1 MTKENTK
8 IYFSYAWNDD
18 KSEAGKNRED
28 LVTKLYDSLKNDG
41 FDVRRD
47 KENCTYGESIS
58 NFIEE
63 IGKGDLIIVFTS
75 DKYVKSAYCMR
86 ELFLV
91 AQNNAFNKDDFST
104 AILPVLVEFIKFDDP
119 EVLDTYFDY
128 WNEEN
133 EKWQKFMVKHRQN
146 ANREQSGRTHIVQD
160 IQQKFGTLS
169 NWITDINAS
178 NNRLLQENDFEIIKN
193 KILERVGKPMA

>member
-1 MTKENTK
+1 MSKEKTK

-28 LVTKLYDSLKNDG
+28 LVTKIYDSLKSDG

-47 KENCTYGESIS
+47 KENCMYGESIS
-58 NFIEE
+58 NFIDE

-86 ELFLV
+86 ELFLI
-91 AQNNAFNKDDFST
+91 AQNNGFNKNDFSN
-104 AILPVLVEFIKFDDP
+104 AILPVLVEYIKFDDP
-119 EVLDTYFDY
+119 DILDIYFDF
-128 WNEEN
+128 WNKEN
-133 EKWQKFMVKHRQN
+133 ERWQKFMVKNRQN
-146 ANREQSGRTHIVQD
+146 ANREQSERAHIAQD

-169 NWITDINAS
+169 DWITDINAS
-178 NNRLLQENDFEIIKN
+178 NNKLLQENDFEIIKQ
-193 KILERVGKPMA
+193 KIIKRVGKQMA